1 MNRAER
7 LDDTEESLRLA
18 QENAQAQMWTALP
31 GIVKAV
37 DLAKQTCSVQPAIRG
52 SVTDK
57 EGKTSPC
64 DLPLLVDVPIVF
76 PRAGGF
82 ALTFPVQE
90 GDECLVVFASR
101 CIDAWWQNSG
111 VQEPAE
117 WRMHDLSDGFAIL
130 APTSQPRKLDGV
142 LSDAV
147 HLRTDDGQA
156 FVKID
161 SGYNITAKTPA
172 KVDIDAGADITVT
185 TGANINLKA
194 GGQVNIDASNVNL
207 KASTFNVQAFTN
219 LQGWTSGGGGGTVNG
234 GLRVN
239 DGLTVTG
246 DAVIDGVSFDNHTH
260 TGVHGETSPPH

>member
-1 MNRAER
+1 MNRVER

-130 APTSQPRKLDGV
+130 APTSQPKRMHGV
-142 LSDAV
+142 SDSTV
-147 HLRTDDGQA
+147 QLRTESGQTFVEVDADG
-156 FVKID
+156 
-161 SGYNITAKTPA
+161 NITLKGNVRVRGYIECNG
-172 KVDIDAGADITVT
+172 VDISDTHTHG
-185 TGANINLKA
+185 
-194 GGQVNIDASNVNL
+194 
-207 KASTFNVQAFTN
+207 
-219 LQGWTSGGGGGTVNG
+219 
-234 GLRVN
+234 
-239 DGLTVTG
+239 
-246 DAVIDGVSFDNHTH
+246 GVSS
-260 TGVHGETSPPH
+260 GSSRTSTPG